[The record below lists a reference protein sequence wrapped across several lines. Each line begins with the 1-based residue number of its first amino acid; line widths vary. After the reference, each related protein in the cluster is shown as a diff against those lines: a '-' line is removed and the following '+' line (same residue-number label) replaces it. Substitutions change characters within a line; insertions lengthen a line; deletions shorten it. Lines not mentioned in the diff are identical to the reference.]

1 MVELKFPAFY
11 TSPMTQVV
19 LVGITCFA
27 TTGMYSAV
35 SNLGAGGTQDVS
47 LSDTSNGV
55 LYGFFAVVG
64 VISGGI
70 TNLLGPRLTLFF
82 GTLGYALY
90 VGALW
95 CLQTQGTQWFLIFA
109 GALLGIS
116 AALLWSAQGSIM
128 MSYPLEKD
136 KGKSFAIF
144 WAIFQFGSFIGSV
157 IALAINIRQ
166 GQLNAVST
174 STYIAFL
181 VIIFIGVASAFL
193 ILPPNRVIRADGTI
207 VKVQAASKPH
217 IEAIGM
223 WNLLKDWRMLCL
235 MPMFFASNYF
245 YSYQGSVNAH
255 RFDGPTRAL
264 NATLEGAGAIIG
276 ALLIGYLVLDLKYL
290 HRRTR
295 GYLGLA
301 VVTTMTIIIW
311 AVALA
316 WQVTF
321 NRADADAQPKI
332 NYKDADYKGKGALYF
347 FFFFGDACYQA
358 LAYWIMSALTNDP
371 FTLARYAGLYK
382 AVQSAGAAGSFGM
395 DAVNTPFLN
404 EHLASWCMMLA
415 SFPFAY
421 VVIRTVKETNY
432 DSEEVV
438 YVDDIKKSQLEEGQ
452 GAELGP
458 SASIEKESIS
468 VDKEAPPS

>member
-1 MVELKFPAFY
+1 
-11 TSPMTQVV
+11 MTQVV

-27 TTGMYSAV
+27 TVGMFSAV

-64 VISGGI
+64 IISGGI
-70 TNLLGPRLTLFF
+70 TNLLGPKLTLFF

-95 CLQTQGTQWFLIFA
+95 CLQTQGTNWFLIFA
-109 GALLGIS
+109 GAILGIT
-116 AALLWSAQGSIM
+116 AAMLWSAQGCIM

-136 KGKSFAIF
+136 KGKAFAIF
-144 WAIFQFGSFIGSV
+144 WAIYQFGSFIGSV
-157 IALAINIRQ
+157 IALAINIRT
-166 GQLNAVST
+166 GGLNTVST
-174 STYIAFL
+174 STYTAFL
-181 VIIFIGVASAFL
+181 IIIFIGVASAFL
-193 ILPPNRVIRADGTI
+193 ILPPNKVIRPDGTI
-207 VKVQAASKPH
+207 VKVRAASKPRD
-217 IEAIGM
+217 EVVGM

-235 MPMFFASNYF
+235 LPMFFASNYF

-264 NATLEGAGAIIG
+264 NATLEGAGAIVG
-276 ALLIGYLVLDLKYL
+276 ALLIGYLVLDIKFL

-301 VVTTMTIIIW
+301 VVTIMTIIIW
-311 AVALA
+311 SVALA

-321 NRADADAQPKI
+321 NRADAAALPKI

-382 AVQSAGAAGSFGM
+382 AVQSAGSAGSFGM

-404 EHLASWCMMLA
+404 EHLASWIMMLA
-415 SFPFAY
+415 SFPFAF
-421 VVIRTVKETNY
+421 VVIHTIRETNY

-438 YVDDIKKSQLEEGQ
+438 YVDDIKKSEMEQ
-452 GAELGP
+452 GRGVELGRTP
-458 SASIEKESIS
+458 SIEKESIS
-468 VDKEAPPS
+468 ADAEAVKS